1 MTVPTER
8 DAAKLDVLR
17 ATMADALTSIA
28 EKIRALPDA
37 EFELVR
43 HALRQDIAL
52 LQARL
57 WPDRTVS

>member
-1 MTVPTER
+1 MPTEHN
-8 DAAKLDVLR
+8 AANLDVLR

-28 EKIRALPDA
+28 EKIRALPDE
-37 EFELVR
+37 EFDRVR

-57 WPDRTVS
+57 WPDGTAS

>member
-1 MTVPTER
+1 MPTEH
-8 DAAKLDVLR
+8 DAANLGVLR

-28 EKIRALPDA
+28 EKIRALPDE
-37 EFELVR
+37 EFERVR

-57 WPDRTVS
+57 WPDRTAS

>member
-1 MTVPTER
+1 MPTEH
-8 DAAKLDVLR
+8 DTAKLDVLR

-28 EKIRALPDA
+28 DRIRALPDA
-37 EFELVR
+37 EFERVR

-57 WPDRTVS
+57 WPDRTAS